1 MGTESKVRDLNDTV
15 VSALLVSGRVTV
27 AAGEGVGVLLNT
39 REAIIERS
47 KD

>member
-1 MGTESKVRDLNDTV
+1 MGTESKVRDLNDAV
-15 VSALLVSGRVTV
+15 VSALLVSRDATV

-47 KD
+47 SD